1 MPPMSRLKRALLV
14 LTLLVSCVGCDQI
27 TKELA
32 RTNLAFEPPISW
44 FHDTVRLE
52 YVENTGA
59 FLSLGTS
66 LPEDILFV
74 LFQFGIGAGL
84 LTLLIVLLRSR
95 PDSIL
100 FVIGWYLILGG
111 GVGNLLDRVIH
122 QGRVIDF
129 MNLGIGPIRTGIFNL
144 ADVYITIGA
153 LMLLFVSFRPDNRL
167 ASR

>member
-1 MPPMSRLKRALLV
+1 MSRLKRALLV
-14 LTLLVSCVGCDQI
+14 LTLLVSCVGCDQM

-32 RTNLAFEPPISW
+32 RTNLAFEPPLSW

-52 YVENTGA
+52 YAQNAGA

-66 LPEDILFV
+66 LPEDIRFV
-74 LFQFGIGAGL
+74 LFQFGIGTGL

-100 FVIGWYLILGG
+100 FVIGWCLILGG

-153 LMLLFVSFRPDNRL
+153 LMLLFLSFRPDNRL
-167 ASR
+167 TSR